1 MTRKITTQTELR
13 ALAHEIYADFQYL
26 PVNSLDAI
34 FDTVTAKF
42 GDAYDFDEDAVEN
55 PALVAFMIL
64 AGLDLC
70 DAAYAH
76 WDGRETISVVFRH
89 GVETLDFAI
98 QFEPD
103 GRFISAINICR
114 LEFEDWEK
122 VEGQMVLNEE
132 DFNEFTAR
140 ATLLEAA

>member
-1 MTRKITTQTELR
+1 MTHAINTQSDLR
-13 ALAHEIYADFQYL
+13 ALAHQIYADFQYL
-26 PVNSLDAI
+26 PVTSLDAI
-34 FDTVTAKF
+34 FDTVTAEF
-42 GDAYDFDEDAVEN
+42 GDAYDFDEDAVTN

-76 WDGRETISVVFRH
+76 WDQRETISVIFRH

-103 GRFISAINICR
+103 GSFVSAINIGR
-114 LEFEDWEK
+114 LEFEDWQK